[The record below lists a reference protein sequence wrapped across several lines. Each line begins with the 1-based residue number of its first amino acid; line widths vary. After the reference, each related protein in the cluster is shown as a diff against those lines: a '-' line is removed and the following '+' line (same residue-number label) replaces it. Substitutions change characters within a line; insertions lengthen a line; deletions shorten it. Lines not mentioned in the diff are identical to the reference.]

1 MTIEALYSLRLIP
14 TGVQK
19 STDGIK
25 SLTVDLVAEAIGE
38 SKRFR
43 RHCGSLDEAI
53 DAVGKLILTGSQTV
67 QIEELLLS
75 KNSVQITG
83 REAPI
88 AFYEQQLRELN
99 LMIVK

>member
-53 DAVGKLILTGSQTV
+53 DAVGKLITGSQTV